1 MSHSILDIPIATL
14 EKVIAIRK
22 QIEALKADEQQILGG
37 SAPVVTLVAKRRG
50 RPPKVASVAS
60 PASAAAPVLEVKKKR
75 TFSAASKAKMAAAQK
90 ARWAKKNGTAPAAVE
105 APVVKKK
112 RTISPEG
119 LARIAA
125 AQKARWAKVK
135 KA

>member
-14 EKVIAIRK
+14 EKVIAIRQ
-22 QIEALKADEQQILGG
+22 QIETLKSSVDHILGG
-37 SAPVVTLVAKRRG
+37 SAPVVTPVAKRRG

-60 PASAAAPVLEVKKKR
+60 PAAAPVVEVKKKR
-75 TFSAASKAKMAAAQK
+75 TFSVASKAKMAAAQK
-90 ARWAKKNGTAPAAVE
+90 ARWAKKNGAAPAAVE
-105 APVVKKK
+105 TPTVKTRKK

-135 KA
+135 A